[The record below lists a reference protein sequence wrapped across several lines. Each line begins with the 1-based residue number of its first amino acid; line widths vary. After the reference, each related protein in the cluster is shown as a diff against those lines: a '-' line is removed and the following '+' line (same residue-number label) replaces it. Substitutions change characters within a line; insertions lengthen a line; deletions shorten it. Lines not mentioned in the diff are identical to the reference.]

1 MFLYSILIDETVI
14 INLIKMG
21 KISLEVIGIKEVE
34 KSYIAGIIDGEG
46 SIMLQRFHKGDFP
59 TPCVSIASTT
69 IELLEWVKEVSGVG
83 IIKKKKNYNCEKHK
97 DCYSYVVK
105 HDKAIELIKDI
116 YPYLVIESK
125 KKRAELILMR
135 YKAVTPRNG
144 RYSEEMLREKEEFY
158 EEFIRIK

>member
-1 MFLYSILIDETVI
+1 MFLYSILIDEIVI

-21 KISLEVIGIKEVE
+21 KISLEVIAIKEVE

-46 SIMLQRFHKGDFP
+46 SIMLQRFHKGDLP
-59 TPCVSIASTT
+59 APCVSIASTT

-83 IIKKKKNYNCEKHK
+83 TIRKKKNYNEEKHK
-97 DCYSYVVK
+97 NCYSYEVRY
-105 HDKAIELIKDI
+105 DKAIELIKEV

-125 KKRAELILMR
+125 KKRAELILRR

-158 EEFIRIK
+158 EEFMNLK